1 MVKTESQVPNS
12 GPSKENEFLG
22 KTFDAVV
29 FDYGGVM
36 ITSITNKFIP
46 LAERAETSVE
56 VIREIVMGPLG
67 VSTSHPWHR
76 AERGEIPL
84 DQIQEGLEPYAAE
97 YSVRLYGD
105 EIETVYSNAKSGLTT
120 PYTIIEPMIEKAI
133 EVQKEG
139 LSIALLTNLFTEF
152 YPTVKKELTNIK
164 FDAWVASSEEGVRK
178 PEAKIYERTEE
189 LLQVSGEKILFL
201 DDFTP
206 NLIAA
211 KEAGWSVIQVADPL
225 DAIKELDNKLLLQS

>member
-1 MVKTESQVPNS
+1 MNKSY
-12 GPSKENEFLG
+12 
-22 KTFDAVV
+22 DAVV

-36 ITSITNKFIP
+36 ITSITNKFVP

-67 VSTSHPWHR
+67 VSTNHPWHC

-84 DQIQEGLEPYAAE
+84 DQIQKGLEPYAAE
-97 YSVRLYGD
+97 HSVKLFGD
-105 EIETVYSNAKSGLTT
+105 EIETVYSNTKSGLTS

-133 EVQKEG
+133 EVQKDG
-139 LSIALLTNLFTEF
+139 FSIALLTNLFTEF
-152 YPTVKKELTNIK
+152 YPTVRKELADVR
-164 FDAWVASSEEGVRK
+164 FDAWIASSEEGTRK

-211 KEAGWSVIQVADPL
+211 KEAGLSVIQVIDPI
-225 DAIKELDNKLLLQS
+225 DAIKELDDKLL

>member
-1 MVKTESQVPNS
+1 MNKSY
-12 GPSKENEFLG
+12 
-22 KTFDAVV
+22 DAVV

-36 ITSITNKFIP
+36 ITSITNKFVP

-67 VSTSHPWHR
+67 FSTNHPWHC

-84 DQIQEGLEPYAAE
+84 DQIQKGLEPYAAE
-97 YSVRLYGD
+97 YSVKLFGD
-105 EIETVYSNAKSGLTT
+105 EIETVYSNTKSGLTS
-120 PYTIIEPMIEKAI
+120 PYTIIEPMIKKAI
-133 EVQKEG
+133 EVQKDG
-139 LSIALLTNLFTEF
+139 FSIALLTNLFTEF
-152 YPTVKKELTNIK
+152 YPTVRKELADVR
-164 FDAWVASSEEGVRK
+164 FDAWIASSEEGTRK

-211 KEAGWSVIQVADPL
+211 KEAGWSVIQVIDPI
-225 DAIKELDNKLLLQS
+225 DAIKELDDKLL

>member
-1 MVKTESQVPNS
+1 MNKSY
-12 GPSKENEFLG
+12 
-22 KTFDAVV
+22 DAVV

-36 ITSITNKFIP
+36 ITSITNKFVP

-67 VSTSHPWHR
+67 VSTNHPWHC

-84 DQIQEGLEPYAAE
+84 DQIQKGLEPYAAE
-97 YSVRLYGD
+97 YSVKLFGD
-105 EIETVYSNAKSGLTT
+105 EIETVYSNTKTRLTST
-120 PYTIIEPMIEKAI
+120 YTIIEPMIEKSI
-133 EVQKEG
+133 EVQKDG
-139 LSIALLTNLFTEF
+139 FSIALLTNLFTEF
-152 YPTVKKELTNIK
+152 YPTVRKELADVR
-164 FDAWVASSEEGVRK
+164 FDAWIASSEEGTRK

-211 KEAGWSVIQVADPL
+211 KEAGWSVIQVIDPI
-225 DAIKELDNKLLLQS
+225 DAIKELDDKLL

>member
-1 MVKTESQVPNS
+1 MNKSY
-12 GPSKENEFLG
+12 
-22 KTFDAVV
+22 DAVV

-36 ITSITNKFIP
+36 ITSITNKFVP
-46 LAERAETSVE
+46 LAERAESSVE

-67 VSTSHPWHR
+67 VSTNHPWHC

-84 DQIQEGLEPYAAE
+84 DQIQKGLEPYAAE
-97 YSVRLYGD
+97 YSVKLFGD
-105 EIETVYSNAKSGLTT
+105 EIETVYSNTKSGLTS

-133 EVQKEG
+133 EVQKDG
-139 LSIALLTNLFTEF
+139 FSIALLTNLFTEF
-152 YPTVKKELTNIK
+152 YPTVRKELADVR
-164 FDAWVASSEEGVRK
+164 FDAWIASSEEGTRK

-211 KEAGWSVIQVADPL
+211 KEAGWSVIQVIDPI
-225 DAIKELDNKLLLQS
+225 DAIKELDDKLL

>member
-1 MVKTESQVPNS
+1 
-12 GPSKENEFLG
+12 LG

-139 LSIALLTNLFTEF
+139 FSIALLTNLFTEF
-152 YPTVKKELTNIK
+152 YPTVKKELTDIK

>member
-1 MVKTESQVPNS
+1 MDKS
-12 GPSKENEFLG
+12 
-22 KTFDAVV
+22 FDAVV

-36 ITSITNKFIP
+36 ITSITNKFVP

-67 VSTSHPWHR
+67 VSTDHPWHR

-84 DQIQEGLEPYAAE
+84 DQIQEGLKPYAAK
-97 YSVRLYGD
+97 YSVKLFGD
-105 EIETVYSNAKSGLTT
+105 EIETVYSNTKSGLTA
-120 PYTIIEPMIEKAI
+120 PYTIIEPMIQKAI
-133 EVQKEG
+133 EVQQKG
-139 LSIALLTNLFTEF
+139 FSIALLTNLFTEF
-152 YPTVKKELTNIK
+152 YPTVKKELTEVK
-164 FDAWVASSEEGVRK
+164 FDAWVASSEEGARK

-189 LLQVSGEKILFL
+189 LLQISGEKILFL

-211 KEAGWSVIQVADPL
+211 QEAGWSVIQVVDPL
-225 DAIKELDNKLLLQS
+225 DAIKELDKKLLSPS

>member
-139 LSIALLTNLFTEF
+139 FSIALLT
-152 YPTVKKELTNIK
+152 
-164 FDAWVASSEEGVRK
+164 R
-178 PEAKIYERTEE
+178 
-189 LLQVSGEKILFL
+189 
-201 DDFTP
+201 
-206 NLIAA
+206 
-211 KEAGWSVIQVADPL
+211 
-225 DAIKELDNKLLLQS
+225 

>member
-1 MVKTESQVPNS
+1 MVKTGSQVPNS

-36 ITSITNKFIP
+36 ITSITNKFFP

-139 LSIALLTNLFTEF
+139 FSIALLTNLFTEF
-152 YPTVKKELTNIK
+152 YPTVKKELTDIK

>member
-1 MVKTESQVPNS
+1 MNKSY
-12 GPSKENEFLG
+12 
-22 KTFDAVV
+22 DAVV

-36 ITSITNKFIP
+36 ITSITNKFVP

-67 VSTSHPWHR
+67 FSTNHPWHC

-84 DQIQEGLEPYAAE
+84 DQIQKGLKPYAAE
-97 YSVRLYGD
+97 HSVKLFGD
-105 EIETVYSNAKSGLTT
+105 EIETVYSNTKSGLTS

-133 EVQKEG
+133 EVQKDG
-139 LSIALLTNLFTEF
+139 FSIALLTNLFTEF
-152 YPTVKKELTNIK
+152 YPTVRKELADVR
-164 FDAWVASSEEGVRK
+164 FDAWIASSEEGTRK

-211 KEAGWSVIQVADPL
+211 KEAGWSVIQVIDPI
-225 DAIKELDNKLLLQS
+225 DAIKELDDKLL